1 VIPLWYHFHMA
12 MTLRLS
18 DKQSAAL
25 KKVAENEGTS
35 MHEVALTAIDEY
47 ISKRQKRL
55 KDAIS
60 RIATEDAEL
69 LDRLSK

>member
-1 VIPLWYHFHMA
+1 MLMA

-18 DKQSAAL
+18 PKQTEALRKTAAQDGVSMQEAAL
-25 KKVAENEGTS
+25 A
-35 MHEVALTAIDEY
+35 AIDAY
-47 ISKRQKRL
+47 TSRRNQRL

-69 LDRLSK
+69 LKRLAQ

>member
-1 VIPLWYHFHMA
+1 MGSS
-12 MTLRLS
+12 LRLTNNI
-18 DKQSAAL
+18 SAAL

-55 KDAIS
+55 NDAIT